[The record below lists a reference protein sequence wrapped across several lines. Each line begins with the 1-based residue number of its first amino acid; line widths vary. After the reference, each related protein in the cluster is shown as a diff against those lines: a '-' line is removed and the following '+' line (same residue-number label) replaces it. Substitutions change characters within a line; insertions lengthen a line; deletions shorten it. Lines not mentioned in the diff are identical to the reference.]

1 MTDVN
6 CMGVSAAEP
15 VRLGVGTN
23 PARVRDDATRPLKTA
38 ELGLMSNTLLVY
50 RKVNSLGIYI
60 PLTT

>member
-1 MTDVN
+1 
-6 CMGVSAAEP
+6 MGVSAAEP
-15 VRLGVGTN
+15 VRVGVGTN